1 MQFLIS
7 KNDVCT
13 VGGWL
18 KCDQGGYVQLF
29 ETVVFVKIPLGS
41 LLIAPFS
48 LPHPPASSTATDV
61 TLIRTCRLVTIR
73 GASRSN
79 RRRIPER
86 GELLESLEYFEILNG
101 KRTMFAAHIKL
112 EYLEANWQSTRVP
125 SRDPCRALSQDPS
138 CMPATYFWRAH
149 YNARPLMNFGLV

>member
-1 MQFLIS
+1 MIEVIS
-7 KNDVCT
+7 WAVSNLRAMDAIINTWGYPKMMSALRG
-13 VGGWL
+13 VGSNATKGVTSN
-18 KCDQGGYVQLF
+18 Y

-41 LLIAPFS
+41 LLFAPFS

-86 GELLESLEYFEILNG
+86 GELLESLEYFEILN
-101 KRTMFAAHIKL
+101 MFINYFLTKSL
-112 EYLEANWQSTRVP
+112 EIANGVNELHFLLKKFCLCLQKKQKFV
-125 SRDPCRALSQDPS
+125 
-138 CMPATYFWRAH
+138 
-149 YNARPLMNFGLV
+149 

>member
-1 MQFLIS
+1 MRPRGLRPTMKRWISSRFLLVHS
-7 KNDVCT
+7 S
-13 VGGWL
+13 
-18 KCDQGGYVQLF
+18 
-29 ETVVFVKIPLGS
+29 S
-41 LLIAPFS
+41 LLFS

-101 KRTMFAAHIKL
+101 KRTTYAAHIKL

-125 SRDPCRALSQDPS
+125 SRAPRRALSQDPS
-138 CMPATYFWRAH
+138 CMPATYFWRARTH

>member
-1 MQFLIS
+1 MQSLIVLSIGLS

-13 VGGWL
+13 EGG
-18 KCDQGGYVQLF
+18 GSNATTSNY

-112 EYLEANWQSTRVP
+112 EYLEANWQSTRVRVP
-125 SRDPCRALSQDPS
+125 SRGPCRALKTHLACPPRISGEHTITL
-138 CMPATYFWRAH
+138 A
-149 YNARPLMNFGLV
+149 L

>member
-1 MQFLIS
+1 MSALRG
-7 KNDVCT
+7 
-13 VGGWL
+13 VGSNATTSN
-18 KCDQGGYVQLF
+18 Y

-61 TLIRTCRLVTIR
+61 TLIRTCRRVTIR

-125 SRDPCRALSQDPS
+125 SRAPCQDPS